1 MTDNYVT
8 PAELAEMLDEG
19 WTIRRFETREDEGRI
34 LVLLHHATLTAGQG
48 IDQVVGVET
57 FRSLRI

>member
-1 MTDNYVT
+1 
-8 PAELAEMLDEG
+8 MLDQG
-19 WTIRRFETREDEGRI
+19 WTIRRFETREDEDRI
-34 LVLLHHATLTAGQG
+34 LVLLHDAALTAGQG